1 MTVSVDAELN
11 LQQYVGLESGPFL
24 AWDAVNAP
32 MIRHW
37 CEVMGDRNPAYLDAV
52 AARDAGHDGLVA
64 PPTMLQVWG
73 MAGYGGE
80 HAPGSA
86 KSGQF
91 AVRKVLVAAGYT
103 GVVAVNCEQKYLRYL
118 QEGDRVYF
126 RSRCESISELKT
138 TALGEGY
145 FLEELSTYYN
155 QRDEIVGTMSFRLL
169 VYKSGEQ
176 AGE

>member
-1 MTVSVDAELN
+1 MIPELN
-11 LQQYVGLESGPFL
+11 LQRYVGLESGPFL

-37 CEVMGDRNPAYLDAV
+37 CEVMGDRNPLYS
-52 AARDAGHDGLVA
+52 DGSVA

-73 MAGYGGE
+73 MPGYGGKY
-80 HAPGSA
+80 APGS
-86 KSGQF
+86 SEGGQF
-91 AVRKVLVAAGYT
+91 AVRDVLVAAGYV

-118 QEGDRVYF
+118 QEGDRIYF
-126 RSRCESISELKT
+126 SSRCESISDLKT

-169 VYKSGEQ
+169 IYKSGEQ
-176 AGE
+176 DVEQGGE

>member
-1 MTVSVDAELN
+1 MVPKLN
-11 LQQYVGLESGPFL
+11 LQRYVGLESGPFL

-37 CEVMGDRNPAYLDAV
+37 CEVMGDRHPLYSE
-52 AARDAGHDGLVA
+52 GSVA

-73 MAGYGGE
+73 MPGYGGE
-80 HAPGSA
+80 HASGSSE
-86 KSGQF
+86 SGQF
-91 AVRKVLVAAGYT
+91 AVREELVAAGYT
-103 GVVAVNCEQKYLRYL
+103 GVVAVNCEQKYLCYL
-118 QEGDRVYF
+118 QEGDRIYF
-126 RSRCESISELKT
+126 TSRCESISDRKN

-169 VYKSGEQ
+169 VYKAGEQ